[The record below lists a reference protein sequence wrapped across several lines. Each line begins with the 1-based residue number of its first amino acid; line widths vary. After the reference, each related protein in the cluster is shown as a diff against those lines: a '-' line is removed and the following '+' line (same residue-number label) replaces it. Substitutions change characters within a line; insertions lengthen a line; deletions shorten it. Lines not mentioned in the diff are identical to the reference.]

1 MPCYVTSGE
10 CARDLVN
17 SKARLGAWLPPRWN
31 YESHGS
37 PRGGVPLALR
47 AGTEGRS
54 TLLVGAAGPGWW
66 RPSVCSSSAR
76 PGGPAEAVP
85 HGPCGGNPWRR
96 PHILR
101 GSLGPCL
108 LWGFGRGP
116 EGTFTAG
123 VCLTAA
129 ERAADDPSRPPSLT
143 AGVVSTPDPLPGDS
157 RKTSPLPWVHLQS
170 WQTSLSR
177 LLVPFHSLSSYD
189 P

>member
-101 GSLGPCL
+101 VSVEAETHHCPSKCNGMYHGLCLGWHSGHSWKHRKPGSLITIG
-108 LWGFGRGP
+108 
-116 EGTFTAG
+116 A
-123 VCLTAA
+123 
-129 ERAADDPSRPPSLT
+129 
-143 AGVVSTPDPLPGDS
+143 
-157 RKTSPLPWVHLQS
+157 
-170 WQTSLSR
+170 
-177 LLVPFHSLSSYD
+177 
-189 P
+189 